1 MAKLKISSPW
11 VTYYNEL
18 RELFNGDESVRI
30 VYDEENNKI
39 DVYVAEQVKATA
51 LERFLPTVKEFGNVS
66 LVINVIPPNETKL
79 FKTSSVPSIRDVFK
93 GNPHVDDIIE
103 IEGMFSATYVVFHK
117 EVVQYFDDNL
127 GDING
132 NISTLYQNIASNVFV
147 EHTGIFFCTNTQ
159 VQTYHSY
166 VTSNSYV
173 CTVGD
178 TISFNR

>member
-18 RELFNGDESVRI
+18 RELFKGDDGVRI
-30 VYDEENNKI
+30 VYDEENSNI
-39 DVYVAEQVKATA
+39 NIYVAEQAKATA
-51 LERFLPTVKEFGNVS
+51 LEHFLPTVKEFGNVS

-79 FKTSSVPSIRDVFK
+79 FKTTATPTIRDVFN
-93 GNPHVDDIIE
+93 GNPHVDDIVE

-132 NISTLYQNIASNVFV
+132 NISTLYQNIANDVFG
-147 EHTGIFFCTNTQ
+147 EHAGIFFCTNTQ
-159 VQTYHSY
+159 ALTYHSY
-166 VTSNSYV
+166 VCS
-173 CTVGD
+173 VGD